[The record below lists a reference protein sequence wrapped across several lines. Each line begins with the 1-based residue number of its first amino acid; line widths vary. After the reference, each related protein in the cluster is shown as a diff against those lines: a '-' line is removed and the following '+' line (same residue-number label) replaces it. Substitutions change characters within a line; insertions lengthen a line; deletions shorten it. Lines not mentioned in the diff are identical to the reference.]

1 MRKKMSHWGHNNSHS
16 CIRCPSRNSNR
27 ESIEFEL
34 RILFIGNLVWL
45 KLHNEELH
53 NLYSSPNIIRMIKSR
68 KLRWAG
74 HVVRMGETRNAYRI
88 LVGKPEG
95 KRSLGRPRRRWVDN
109 IKMDL
114 REIGRHGVD
123 WIELAQ
129 DRDQWRALVNT
140 VMNLRVP

>member
-1 MRKKMSHWGHNNSHS
+1 M
-16 CIRCPSRNSNR
+16 
-27 ESIEFEL
+27 E
-34 RILFIGNLVWL
+34 
-45 KLHNEELH
+45 
-53 NLYSSPNIIRMIKSR
+53 
-68 KLRWAG
+68 
-74 HVVRMGETRNAYRI
+74 ETRNAYRI

-95 KRSLGRPRRRWVDN
+95 KRPLGRPRRRLVDN

-114 REIGRHGVD
+114 REIGWYSRD